1 MPFTLSDILTATN
14 GRLAQVGWT
23 TNDALLI
30 ETDSRQIAGPSVF
43 WALPGE
49 NFDGH
54 NFVSNA
60 VEQGAVACVVQS
72 GRDLVVPTSCSVIE
86 VDDPLRAL
94 ADLARWHR
102 LRLATPVVGIT
113 GSFGKTTTRELVS
126 SVLATRFRVFQSQKN
141 FNNDVG
147 LPLSLFDLSAEHEV
161 AVLELGASQ
170 VGDIRRLC
178 SVALPNFGIIT
189 GIGRAHSET
198 FGGVHQTR
206 VAKAELVECLP
217 TDGRAFLPFDD
228 PEQRFLAAKSACPV
242 EFLSTQAGAP
252 NSLLKAE
259 RIVVCNGRVQF
270 HIGAQRFEFE
280 AAGAHL
286 VRNALFAVA
295 IGRQFGLADAE
306 IARGLANFKS
316 VAGRCQI
323 RMLGEW
329 TVIDDTY
336 NASPEAMVAACRTLG
351 QWPTT
356 GRRILVTGDMLA
368 LGDDALSGHQ
378 DVGIA
383 AAEARV
389 DLILSLGK
397 HAQVVVATA
406 QEAGVPPEHTAAF
419 TELEPLLNRLKS
431 ALQAGDVIL
440 VKGSR
445 GMRMERVIEW
455 LATCDQQSA
464 PRSRQTR
471 RARAAVL
478 S

>member
-14 GRLAQVGWT
+14 GRLSQVGWT
-23 TNDALLI
+23 TNDALSI
-30 ETDSRQIAGPSVF
+30 TTDSRQIAGPSVF

-49 NFDGH
+49 HFDGH

-60 VEQGAVACVVQS
+60 IEQGAVACVVQS
-72 GRDLVVPTSCSVIE
+72 GHGLAIPASCSVIE
-86 VDDPLRAL
+86 VDDSLRAL

-102 LRLATPVVGIT
+102 LRQAIPVVGIT
-113 GSFGKTTTRELVS
+113 GSFGKTTTREMVS

-147 LPLSLFDLSAEHEV
+147 LPLTLLDLNAKHEV
-161 AVLELGASQ
+161 AVLELGASKI
-170 VGDIRRLC
+170 GDIRRLC

-228 PEQRFLAAKSACPV
+228 PERHFLAAKSACPI
-242 EFLSTQAGAP
+242 EFLSTQANAP
-252 NSLLKAE
+252 ESVLKAE
-259 RIVVCNGRVQF
+259 RIVIRNGRVQF
-270 HIGAQRFEFE
+270 HLGAQPFEFE

-295 IGRQFGLADAE
+295 IGRQFGLTDAE
-306 IARGLANFKS
+306 IANGLANFKS
-316 VAGRCQI
+316 VAGRCQV
-323 RMLGEW
+323 RTLGEW

-389 DLILSLGK
+389 DLILSLGE
-397 HAQVVVATA
+397 HAPTVVATA
-406 QEAGVPPEHTAAF
+406 QEAGVHPDQTAAF
-419 TELEPLLNRLKS
+419 TELEPLLQRLKS
-431 ALQAGDVIL
+431 ELRAGDVIL

-445 GMRMERVIEW
+445 GMRMERVVEW
-455 LATCDQQSA
+455 LEAGEQQPA

-471 RARAAVL
+471 RARAVVL